1 MNCMMDCADQARKP
15 FFYDVTLRDGNQA
28 LPKPWNNAQ
37 KKDVYLQLLKLG
49 VQGAEVGFPASSE
62 MDFESVKE
70 LAQLTAEMAAA
81 GDEVAQKVVVS
92 GLARCVPSDIQRCWE
107 AVQYAPHPRIHTFL
121 ATSPLSMEHVL
132 HMTPEQVKARAVDC
146 VKLAKSLVGDK
157 GDVEFSCEHF
167 GDCLE
172 NMDFVIEVLKA
183 VVEAGATTLNLPN
196 TVERYR
202 PMLYISQ
209 IKQVYDAMPKNVT
222 ISVHCHND
230 LGMATAATVE
240 SFFVGAT
247 QLEVALNGLGERC
260 GNTNFYEVALGLHNS
275 GVDTGLHLDKIYET
289 AILISQW
296 SGVSIYT
303 RAPLIGA
310 EAIVHRSGIH
320 QDGASKTKDMKKGA
334 YRPIDYSIIGRNQ
347 NDSLSFTSQ
356 SGRTAVYEIITKFG
370 YKMSLAEAA
379 ELQPILK
386 SYSEKEGEM
395 SAERVL
401 DVFRE
406 QRVNVNGRLVFNNIE
421 VVPDEN
427 RFVFHFKK
435 DKEPMVKSITAEGPI
450 EAGLMLMREIGMPVE
465 LVKYR
470 QVVVPEKDTMWAG
483 RGLSRIVLKAGD
495 KEVEGRGVSSDTLKA
510 NMRALFGG
518 VNLLYK

>member
-1 MNCMMDCADQARKP
+1 MSENKNTIERQP

-62 MDFESVKE
+62 MDFESCKE
-70 LAQLTAEMAAA
+70 LAQLTAKMAEE
-81 GDEVAQKVVVS
+81 GDEVAKRIVVS
-92 GLARCVPSDIQRCWE
+92 GLARCVESDIQRCWE

-132 HMTPEQVKARAVDC
+132 HMTPEQVKEKAVHC
-146 VKLAKSLVGDK
+146 VKFAKSLVGDK
-157 GDVEFSCEHF
+157 GDVEFSAEHF

-172 NMDFVIEVLKA
+172 NMDFVIDVLKA
-183 VVEAGATTLNLPN
+183 VVEAGATTINLPN

-202 PMLYISQ
+202 PFLYVNQ
-209 IKQVYDAMPKNVT
+209 IKQVYEALPKNIT

-260 GNTNFYEVALGLHNS
+260 MER
-275 GVDTGLHLDKIYET
+275 IYET

-296 SGVSIYT
+296 SGISIYS

-334 YRPIDYSIIGRNQ
+334 YRPIDYSIIGRHQ

-386 SYSEKEGEM
+386 ACSEKEGEL

-406 QRVNVNGRLVFNNIE
+406 HFVNVNGRLIFNNIE

-427 RFVFHFKK
+427 RFIFHFKK
-435 DKEPMVKSITAEGPI
+435 DGESLVKSVTAEGPI
-450 EAGLMLMREIGMPVE
+450 EAALMLMREIGMPVE

-470 QVVVPEKDTMWAG
+470 QLVVPEKDKVWAG
-483 RGLSRIVLKAGD
+483 RGLSRIVLKANNV
-495 KEVEGRGVSSDTLKA
+495 EVEGRGVSSDTLKA

-518 VNLLYK
+518 VNLLYKKV

>member
-1 MNCMMDCADQARKP
+1 MKETRKP

-37 KKDVYLQLLKLG
+37 KEDVFLQLLKLG
-49 VQGAEVGFPASSE
+49 VQGVEVGFAAASE
-62 MDFESVKE
+62 MDFESCKGI
-70 LAQLTAEMAAA
+70 AKLTARMAEE
-81 GDEVAQKVVVS
+81 GDEAASKVVVAS
-92 GLARCVPSDIQRCWE
+92 LARCNPADIQRAWE
-107 AVQYAPHPRIHTFL
+107 AIQYAPHPRIHTFL

-132 HMTPEQVKARAVDC
+132 HMTPEQVKAKAVEC
-146 VKLAKSLVGDK
+146 VTLAKSLVGDR
-157 GDVEFSCEHF
+157 GDVEFSAEHF

-172 NMDFVIEVLKA
+172 NMEFVIDVLKA
-183 VVEAGATTLNLPN
+183 VVEAGATTINLPN

-202 PMLYISQ
+202 PMLYI
-209 IKQVYDAMPKNVT
+209 KQVEQVVKALPENVT
-222 ISVHCHND
+222 IAVHCHND

-260 GNTNFYEVALGLHNS
+260 GNTNLYEVAVGLHNS
-275 GVDTGLHLDKIYET
+275 GVDTGLHLEKIYET
-289 AILISQW
+289 AILISHW
-296 SGVSIYT
+296 SGINIYS

-334 YRPIDYSIIGRNQ
+334 YRPIDYSIIGRTQ
-347 NDSLSFTSQ
+347 NDSISFTSQ
-356 SGRTAVYEIITKFG
+356 SGRTAVYEILTKCG
-370 YKMSLAEAA
+370 YKLTLQEAA
-379 ELQPILK
+379 TLQPILK
-386 SYSEKEGEM
+386 ELSEKEGEL

-406 QRVNVNGRLVFNNIE
+406 QRINVNGRLVFNNIE
-421 VVPDEN
+421 VIPDEN
-427 RFVFHFKK
+427 RFIFHFKK
-435 DKEPMVKSITAEGPI
+435 DGEPMVRSITAEGPI
-450 EAGLMLMREIGMPVE
+450 EAGLILMREVGMPVE

-470 QVVVPEKDTMWAG
+470 QVVVPEQDKLWAG
-483 RGLSRIVLKAGD
+483 RGLSRILLKIGST
-495 KEVEGRGVSSDTLKA
+495 EVEGRGVSSDTLKA

-518 VNLLYK
+518 VNLLYRK

>member
-1 MNCMMDCADQARKP
+1 MSENKNTIERQP

-28 LPKPWNNAQ
+28 LPKPW
-37 KKDVYLQLLKLG
+37 KKLG

-62 MDFESVKE
+62 MDFESCKE
-70 LAQLTAEMAAA
+70 LAQLTAKMAEE
-81 GDEVAQKVVVS
+81 GDEVAKRIVVS
-92 GLARCVPSDIQRCWE
+92 GLARCVESDIQRCWE

-132 HMTPEQVKARAVDC
+132 HMTPEQVKEKAVHC
-146 VKLAKSLVGDK
+146 VKFAKSLVGDK
-157 GDVEFSCEHF
+157 GDVEFSAEHF

-172 NMDFVIEVLKA
+172 NMDF
-183 VVEAGATTLNLPN
+183 ATTINLPN

-202 PMLYISQ
+202 PFLYVNQ
-209 IKQVYDAMPKNVT
+209 IKQVYEALPKNIT

-260 GNTNFYEVALGLHNS
+260 GNTNFYEVAVALHNS
-275 GVDTGLHLDKIYET
+275 GVNTGLHMERIYET

-296 SGVSIYT
+296 SGISIYS

-334 YRPIDYSIIGRNQ
+334 YRPIDYSIIGRHQ

-379 ELQPILK
+379 QLQPILK
-386 SYSEKEGEM
+386 ACSEKEGEL

-406 QRVNVNGRLVFNNIE
+406 QLVNVNGRLIFNNIE

-427 RFVFHFKK
+427 RFIFHFKK
-435 DKEPMVKSITAEGPI
+435 DGEALVRSVTAEGPI
-450 EAGLMLMREIGMPVE
+450 EAALMLMREIGMPVE

-470 QVVVPEKDTMWAG
+470 QLVVPEKDKVWAG
-483 RGLSRIVLKAGD
+483 RGLSRIVLKANGA
-495 KEVEGRGVSSDTLKA
+495 EVEGRGVSSDTLKA

-518 VNLLYK
+518 VNLLYKKA